1 MFKDLYFDHFLMAY
15 FPQFNCFFLM
25 PVVEKFPAL
34 LRDDLEAAF
43 EEDLDSVF
51 DVVQARRALEQQ
63 RIDLEFEMKKVCII
77 YIWFLLP
84 SFLYASHVRAF
95 THLDND
101 TTMK

>member
-1 MFKDLYFDHFLMAY
+1 
-15 FPQFNCFFLM
+15 M

-63 RIDLEFEMKKVCII
+63 RIELELEMKKVYNSQII
-77 YIWFLLP
+77 FDAHIKYV
-84 SFLYASHVRAF
+84 AC
-95 THLDND
+95 
-101 TTMK
+101 